1 MRKKL
6 ITLMLV
12 FAACFV
18 LTLTFAGATSG
29 AASQKPAEV
38 PEWASVLPAKTTL
51 VVAIED
57 LESFRAALFPP
68 DPSKAEFP
76 SVERVIAIISEVEPK
91 AGPPLRAGAK
101 SVNTLLS
108 AFEGDFS
115 LGMGQTPVWEW
126 PTFFF
131 VGNLKP
137 EVEDFAQYFTRSVA
151 PLGLKPVLGKE
162 QGVDRL
168 DIGEL
173 VLYFTTADSTL
184 MASTDLKAL
193 LRMKKG
199 NLPSE
204 STLAGQQSFRKAIAI
219 APPKGLFLFMD
230 LKRFGGLHS
239 GSFSAGTWKA
249 LSNLGLDRLE
259 SLALSAD
266 IDGSSLK
273 MDLALTSA
281 GEFTGVPA
289 ILLRANTETKAAS
302 FVPSDYSVFLRLNI
316 AGADDAY
323 REWQA
328 MVRRMTD
335 DVSWKEYQDALAKLE
350 TERGFGLEDIL
361 ENLGDEIALAVKLP
375 ELPGIPPTL
384 AFIAVKD
391 EAKALDAISSLLTRV
406 ESAPQFFTA
415 SHGYTIYT
423 TSLVPG
429 VLLSYAVSNGYL
441 VVGLSPS
448 SVGSALA
455 ASSSGKSLVQEPN
468 FASVATGLPRENL
481 FLAYVDM
488 QRAARFAANSI
499 PVVSAVRSATY
510 SISHM
515 FTPSSK
521 LDPNLTKGTPSPG
534 SVKLI
539 QKLYLQS
546 ERMGKAVVC
555 ITSGND
561 YLSVRAELPIGIMG
575 WVASFLTEPLARA
588 RESARRTNCMHN
600 LKQIMI
606 ACHTYAA
613 DHKDKFPDRLSEL
626 HPHVGSLDVFC
637 CPSTGVVVS
646 RPEDID
652 SMSSYKLIGGFVLKE
667 VKETGKKLVLYESL
681 ENHGDGA
688 NVAFADGHC
697 MWVKPER
704 LRELLK
710 EAGQ

>member
-1 MRKKL
+1 MRNKL
-6 ITLMLV
+6 VRLMLALAVCSV
-12 FAACFV
+12 FSLPIAAEPE
-18 LTLTFAGATSG
+18 T

-38 PEWASVLPAKTTL
+38 PEWATILPAKTTF

-57 LESFRAALFPP
+57 VESFRAALFPP
-68 DPSKAEFP
+68 DTSKEEFP
-76 SVERVIAIISEVEPK
+76 SVERIIGIISEVEPK

-108 AFEGDFS
+108 AFEGGFS

-126 PTFFF
+126 PTLFFM
-131 VGNLKP
+131 GKLKP
-137 EVEDFAQYFTRSVA
+137 EVEDFAQYLSRSVA

-168 DIGEL
+168 DIGDS

-204 STLAGQQSFRKAIAI
+204 STLAGQESFRKAIAI

-239 GSFSAGTWKA
+239 GSFSAGTRKA
-249 LSNLGLDRLE
+249 LSNLGLDPLHLQ

-266 IDGSSLK
+266 IDNSSLK
-273 MDLALTSA
+273 LNFALTNASK
-281 GEFTGVPA
+281 FTGLPA
-289 ILLRANTETKAAS
+289 IFLRPNTVTKAAS
-302 FVPSDYSVFLRLNI
+302 FVPSDYSVFLRLSI

-328 MVRRMTD
+328 IVRRMTD
-335 DVSWKEYQDALAKLE
+335 DVSWKEYQDALVKLKE
-350 TERGFGLEDIL
+350 ERGFATEDIV
-361 ENLGDEIALAVKLP
+361 ENLGDEIALAVKFP
-375 ELPGIPPTL
+375 ELRGIPPTL

-391 EAKALDAISSLLTRV
+391 DAKALGAIFSLLSRAGA
-406 ESAPQFFTA
+406 EPQAFKTT
-415 SHGYTIYT
+415 HGDTIYT
-423 TSLVPG
+423 TTLVPG
-429 VLLSYAVSNGYL
+429 VLLSYAASNGYL

-455 ASSSGKSLVQEPN
+455 ASRSGKSLAEEGD
-468 FASVATGLPRENL
+468 FASAVKLAPEGNTILAYADMRRVVS
-481 FLAYVDM
+481 FLANL
-488 QRAARFAANSI
+488 APWLHSKAAETFFGARFTEADFADFAAI
-499 PVVSAVRSATY
+499 AIIA
-510 SISHM
+510 
-515 FTPSSK
+515 
-521 LDPNLTKGTPSPG
+521 
-534 SVKLI
+534 
-539 QKLYLQS
+539 QKLYFQS
-546 ERMGKAVVC
+546 KPLGKAVFCV
-555 ITSGND
+555 TGGKD
-561 YLSVRAELPIGIMG
+561 YLSAEARLPIEMMG

-588 RESARRTNCMHN
+588 RESARRAACINN
-600 LKQIMI
+600 IKQVVM
-606 ACHTYAA
+606 ACHTYAS
-613 DHKDKFPDRLSEL
+613 DHKGRLPDKLSQV
-626 HPHVGSLDVFC
+626 HPYAHSLAVFS
-637 CPSTGVVVS
+637 CPSTGTVIS

-667 VKETGKKLVLYESL
+667 VKETGKRLVLYESL

-688 NVAFADGHC
+688 NVAFADGHVQ
-697 MWVKPER
+697 WVKPER

>member
-6 ITLMLV
+6 VRLMLALAV
-12 FAACFV
+12 CSGF
-18 LTLTFAGATSG
+18 LLLIGAPTG
-29 AASQKPAEV
+29 AASHKPAEV
-38 PEWASVLPAKTTL
+38 PEWASILPAKTTL

-57 LESFRAALFPP
+57 VESFRAALFPP
-68 DPSKAEFP
+68 DTSKEEFP
-76 SVERVIAIISEVEPK
+76 SVERIIAIISGVEPK

-108 AFEGDFS
+108 AFEGSFS

-131 VGNLKP
+131 MGNLKP
-137 EVEDFAQYFTRSVA
+137 EVEDFAQYLSRSVA
-151 PLGLKPVLGKE
+151 PLGLKPVLGQE
-162 QGVDRL
+162 QGVHRL
-168 DIGEL
+168 DIGDL

-239 GSFSAGTWKA
+239 GSFSSGTWKA

-259 SLALSAD
+259 SVALSAD
-266 IDGSSLK
+266 IDNSSLR
-273 MDLALTSA
+273 MNFALTNA
-281 GEFTGVPA
+281 NKFTGLPA
-289 ILLRANTETKAAS
+289 IFLRPNTVTKAAS
-302 FVPSDYSVFLRLNI
+302 FVPSDYSVFLRLSI

-328 MVRRMTD
+328 MVRRMVD
-335 DVSWKEYQDALAKLE
+335 DVSWEEYQDALVKLKE
-350 TERGFGLEDIL
+350 ERGFATEDIL
-361 ENLGDEIALAVKLP
+361 ENLGEEIALAVKFP
-375 ELPGIPPTL
+375 ELRGIPPTL

-391 EAKALDAISSLLTRV
+391 DAKALGAIFGLLSRAGA
-406 ESAPQFFTA
+406 EPQAFKTT
-415 SHGYTIYT
+415 HGDTIYT
-423 TSLVPG
+423 TTLVSG
-429 VLLSYAVSNGYL
+429 VLLSYAASNGYL

-455 ASSSGKSLVQEPN
+455 ASRSGKSLAEEGD
-468 FASVATGLPRENL
+468 FASAVKLAPEGNAILAYADMRRVVS
-481 FLAYVDM
+481 FLANLAPWLHSKAAGTFFD
-488 QRAARFAANSI
+488 ARFTKADFADFAAI
-499 PVVSAVRSATY
+499 AA
-510 SISHM
+510 IA
-515 FTPSSK
+515 
-521 LDPNLTKGTPSPG
+521 
-534 SVKLI
+534 
-539 QKLYLQS
+539 QKLHFQS
-546 ERMGKAVVC
+546 RPLGKAIVC
-555 ITSGND
+555 VTGGKD
-561 YLSVRAELPIGIMG
+561 DLSAEARLPIEMMG
-575 WVASFLTEPLARA
+575 WVASFSTGPLARA
-588 RESARRTNCMHN
+588 REMARRSACISNI
-600 LKQIMI
+600 KQVVM

-613 DHKDKFPDRLSEL
+613 DHKGKFPEKLSEV
-626 HPHVGSLDVFC
+626 HRYVGSLQVFC
-637 CPSTGVVVS
+637 CPSTGVVIL

-652 SMSSYKLIGGFVLKE
+652 SMSSYKLISGFMLKE
-667 VKETGKKLVLYESL
+667 VENTAKKLVLYESL